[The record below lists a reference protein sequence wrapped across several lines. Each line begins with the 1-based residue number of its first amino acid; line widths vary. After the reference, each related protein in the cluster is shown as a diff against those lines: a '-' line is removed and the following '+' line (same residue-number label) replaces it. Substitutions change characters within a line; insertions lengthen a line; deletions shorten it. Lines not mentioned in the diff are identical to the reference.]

1 MTKVLRWHSFTD
13 YDVMMDFIARNPT
26 IKVIETLEPD
36 EKNNDYMLFFWTD
49 FLQGKP
55 NNSYNMIDRTK

>member
-13 YDVMMDFIARNPT
+13 QDSMLDFIARNPS

-36 EKNNDYMLFFWTD
+36 EKNNDYLLFFWTD
-49 FLQGKP
+49 FAG
-55 NNSYNMIDRTK
+55 

>member
-1 MTKVLRWHSFTD
+1 MTKKLLWHSFKD
-13 YDVMMDFIARNPT
+13 CDSMLDFIARNPS

-49 FLQGKP
+49 FAG
-55 NNSYNMIDRTK
+55 